1 MVDAGKS
8 SPRFCEAVHKSENN
22 WVSPCAENDGDLC
35 GRPPRRYCAVFR
47 ICIDQVDSLLF
58 KTFRCFLGCLCIALP
73 ISDTKSILF
82 SLFKPQLAETKPKP
96 VNDLVPRFARD
107 KDTKTVDFRL
117 LRLGGCAKSK
127 EHNAQSKANDCLS
140 HRILRVCCS
149 LLFDH
154 FIRSRQHIR
163 RNRQADLLGSLQ
175 VNNKLKLHR

>member
-96 VNDLVPRFARD
+96 VNDLVPRFAQD

-117 LRLGGCAKSK
+117 LRLSGRAKSK
-127 EHNAQSKANDCLS
+127 QHGGKGKNSNFSLHVFPALS
-140 HRILRVCCS
+140 TRHSS
-149 LLFDH
+149 LAPSHLITLSARASTFGGIVRPIC
-154 FIRSRQHIR
+154 F
-163 RNRQADLLGSLQ
+163 
-175 VNNKLKLHR
+175 